1 MVLFVTRLKRQCAVL
16 LPLQRCCVVYR
27 PDSSPNPRWQRL
39 PYYQSPVTSVEIT
52 PTHDGRS
59 FVSTVIAPAIF
70 PKVADLIVEHRR
82 GWLTKS
88 QIICGK
94 RAVNYDVLN
103 CVSLGLSQL
112 SEKLKQ
118 AASVPH
124 VMEVGTLVAGV
135 LSPLWLSQVR
145 SHHTHRK

>member
-1 MVLFVTRLKRQCAVL
+1 M
-16 LPLQRCCVVYR
+16 
-27 PDSSPNPRWQRL
+27 
-39 PYYQSPVTSVEIT
+39 TSVEIT

-70 PKVADLIVEHRR
+70 PKVAALIVEHRR

-103 CVSLGLSQL
+103 CISLGLSQL
-112 SEKLKQ
+112 SE
-118 AASVPH
+118 
-124 VMEVGTLVAGV
+124 
-135 LSPLWLSQVR
+135 R
-145 SHHTHRK
+145 S